1 MIKHIVMWKLK
12 EQAGQATRQENALRM
27 KVLLEMCAGLT
38 EGLIKLEVGIDI
50 GADSGP
56 WDVVLYSEF
65 ADRAALEA
73 YQQHPVHLAAKPF
86 IGKVREQR
94 TAVDYEVLP

>member
-12 EQAGQATRQENALRM
+12 DQAEQASKQENALRM
-27 KVLLEMCAGLT
+27 KALLEMCAGLT
-38 EGLIKLEVGIDI
+38 EGLIRLEVGIDI

-73 YQQHPVHLAAKPF
+73 YQRHPVHMAAKPF
-86 IGKVREQR
+86 IGTVREQR
-94 TAVDYEVLP
+94 AAVDYEVLP

>member
-1 MIKHIVMWKLK
+1 MIKHVVMWKLK
-12 EQAGQATRQENALRM
+12 KQAEQATKQENALRM
-27 KVLLEMCAGLT
+27 KALLEMCAGLT

-50 GADSGP
+50 GVDAGP

-94 TAVDYEVLP
+94 AAVDYEVLP